1 MALKPPFLKFKKG
14 CSQANLL
21 ADFIVCYSGFGA
33 EEILEFEE
41 FLKEIGKTWN
51 GEMKEFREIGMD
63 EMVVDGF

>member
-1 MALKPPFLKFKKG
+1 MKINDWTKEKL
-14 CSQANLL
+14 
-21 ADFIVCYSGFGA
+21 CYSGFGA